1 MSDQTPGGADY
12 PDDPQSPERTPDGY
26 PEKFAEEFGDPD
38 PGRSRWPFL
47 AALGVVVTLVAV
59 VIIIAVVSP
68 PQDRVSDS
76 SRVQFVVNDAYSARN
91 SLNYQQYRDAHCEQ
105 DVQSADFPTAA
116 QFADENRV
124 AQDEN
129 GPLVIPTMDV
139 DVEGDTA
146 KVAVHWYREDDAD
159 NEQTTDLTV
168 VRQGDEW
175 KVCNT

>member
-12 PDDPQSPERTPDGY
+12 PDDPQSPKRTPDGY

-47 AALGVVVTLVAV
+47 AAVGVVLTLVAV
-59 VIIIAVVSP
+59 VVVIALVNP
-68 PQDRVSDS
+68 PEDRVNDS
-76 SRVQFVVNDAYSARN
+76 TRVQYVVNDAYSARN
-91 SLNYQQYRDAHCEQ
+91 SLNYEQYRNAHCEQ
-105 DVQSADFPTAA
+105 EVQSADFPTAA

-124 AQDEN
+124 ARDEN
-129 GPLVIPTMDV
+129 GLLVIPTMDV

-146 KVAVHWYREDDAD
+146 TVTVHWHREDTPDD
-159 NEQTTDLTV
+159 EQTTTLTV

-175 KVCNT
+175 KVCNP